1 MACIS
6 FDLYYYLCKDKK
18 NIMKKKCTTAMAA
31 TKKKATQYESAKSL
45 KGKMSYLKGNT
56 KK

>member
-1 MACIS
+1 
-6 FDLYYYLCKDKK
+6 
-18 NIMKKKCTTAMAA
+18 MKKKCTTTMAA
-31 TKKKATQYESAKSL
+31 TKKKAAQYESAKSL

>member
-1 MACIS
+1 
-6 FDLYYYLCKDKK
+6 
-18 NIMKKKCTTAMAA
+18 MAA
-31 TKKKATQYESAKSL
+31 TKKKAAQYESEKSL